1 MHNRTH
7 SLPILGVSHHSAE
20 AARAVFQ
27 THNRLHHRA
36 RNVITLCH
44 MALPTC
50 SEILKSKDISCPPAQ
65 GVVEEVNF
73 CSAKQD
79 KSLKMGPMFFFES
92 L

>member
-7 SLPILGVSHHSAE
+7 SLSILGGRHHSAE
-20 AARAVFQ
+20 AARTVFQ
-27 THNRLHHRA
+27 TYNQLHHRA
-36 RNVITLCH
+36 HNVITLCH

-65 GVVEEVNF
+65 GVIEEVNF
-73 CSAKQD
+73 CYAKQD
-79 KSLKMGPMFFFES
+79 KSLKMGRIFFES